1 MKHMEK
7 TNVQRVIMTINLGHE
22 MKVINEDNFKYV
34 GDNSLS
40 SVNEQ
45 MFLLFGVYQRGLD
58 QGFE

>member
-1 MKHMEK
+1 
-7 TNVQRVIMTINLGHE
+7 MTINLGHE

-45 MFLLFGVYQRGLD
+45 MFLLFGVY
-58 QGFE
+58 